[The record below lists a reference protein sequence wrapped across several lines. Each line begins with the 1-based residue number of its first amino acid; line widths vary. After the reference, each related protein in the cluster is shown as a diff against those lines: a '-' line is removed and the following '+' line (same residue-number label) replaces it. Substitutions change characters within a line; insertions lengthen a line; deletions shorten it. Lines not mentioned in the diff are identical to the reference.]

1 MKIKFKKYSYQLDAV
16 EAVVDCFEGQPFSNG
31 VQYRVDPGIA
41 AKGQVLTLQQDGAY
55 DQGLRN
61 APIML
66 HDHEILEN
74 IQKVQRRQNL
84 KVSDKLISTPQARV
98 NLDVEMETGTG
109 KTYVYIRTIF
119 ELNKRYG
126 WNKFII
132 MVPSIA
138 IREGIY
144 KSFQITK
151 EHFLEEYQKQARF
164 FIYNSSQLNE
174 VESFSTDAGINVMII
189 NIQAFN
195 SRGKD
200 NRRIYEVLDS
210 FQSRRPIDVIKANNP
225 ILILD
230 EPQKMEGKRTME
242 ALEEF
247 EAPIILRYSA
257 THKTLN
263 NLVHRLDAVD
273 AYNQK
278 LVKRISVRGIT
289 LNTHE
294 GTHGYLYLEGIDLSS
309 KKPPVARLLMEVKS
323 SGGKI
328 SRLIRKVE
336 KGDNLYPLSG
346 EMEQYKEGYLV
357 TDIEVTPDYQRLA
370 FENGVELKVG
380 EAIGDVSEEDMR
392 RIQIRET
399 IRAHFEKE
407 QLLFKKGIK
416 ALSLFFIDEVAK
428 YRDYD
433 VDDTKGLYA
442 RMFEEEYKSIR
453 DQYLS
458 ELPLTEEEEA
468 YHRYLEN
475 AKVESVHKGYFSVD
489 KQNRLVDPKGKGE
502 SNDANDYD
510 LILKDKERL
519 LSFEEPTRF
528 IFSHSALREGWDNP
542 NVFTLCTLKHSDN
555 TISRRQEIG
564 RGLRIAVNQKGERQ
578 DDPATVHD
586 INILDV
592 IANESYEDFATNLQ
606 KELLEELKDR
616 PRKASVSFFK
626 GKVIQDSEG
635 QETLITEDLAE
646 DIMGYLREHQYIHL
660 ADRTISEH
668 YQEARKSGTLA
679 PMEGVL
685 AGKEEVVAQ
694 LIDMILDP
702 NMTNKLLE
710 DATKSRQNRVKQHNL
725 QRKEFQELW
734 KRINRKAIYQVSIDT
749 ESLIS
754 NSVVAIDK
762 ELRVRKLE
770 YVIQRGIQNA
780 EISDTDIA
788 NRQLIQSGKIRRE
801 SYQHEFSA
809 SVKYDLL
816 GKIAENTLLTRR
828 TIADILVR
836 IAPAVFDQFEQ
847 NPEDFITQASK
858 IINNQKARIIIN
870 QVTYNPIDES
880 YETTL
885 FTDAQVKIDPY
896 SANGPLEKHVLEYAV
911 TDSKIERDF
920 IQQLESNDEV
930 VVYAKLPNGFKIPTP
945 VGDYNPD
952 WAITFKEGDVK
963 HIYFVAETKGTSST
977 MEFRDV
983 EKAKI
988 ECARRFFNSINPDD
1002 RSIAYSVVSNYQELL
1017 DIVRLPKSA

>member
-1 MKIKFKKYSYQLDAV
+1 MKIKFKQYPYQLAAV
-16 EAVVDCFEGQPFSNG
+16 NAVVDCFEGQPFSTG
-31 VQYRVDPGIA
+31 VQYRVDPGTT
-41 AKGQVLTLQQDGAY
+41 AKGQTQTIQQEGAY
-55 DQGLRN
+55 DAGFRN

-144 KSFQITK
+144 KSFQMTK

-195 SRGKD
+195 SRGRD

-370 FENGVELKVG
+370 FENGVELKIG

-433 VDDTKGLYA
+433 VEDTKGLYA

-616 PRKASVSFFK
+616 PKKASVSFFK

-668 YQEARKSGTLA
+668 YQAARKSGALA

-685 AGKEEVVAQ
+685 AGKEEPVAQ

-702 NMTNKLLE
+702 NMTHKLLE

-725 QRKEFQELW
+725 QRKEFLELW
-734 KRINRKAIYQVSIDT
+734 KRINRKAIYQVNIDT

-754 NSVVAIDK
+754 NSITAIDK

-770 YVIQRGIQNA
+770 YVIQRGMQNA

-788 NRQLIQSGKIRRE
+788 NRQLIQSGKTRRE
-801 SYQHEFSA
+801 SYQHEFSS

-816 GKIAENTLLTRR
+816 GKIAENTYLTRK
-828 TIADILVR
+828 TIAEILTR
-836 IAPAVFDQFEQ
+836 IAATVFAQFEQ
-847 NPEDFITQASK
+847 NPEDFITQASR

-870 QVTYNPIDES
+870 QVTYNPIEES

-952 WAITFKEGDVK
+952 WAITFKEGNVK
-963 HIYFVAETKGTSST
+963 HIYFVAETKGSIST

-983 EKAKI
+983 EKAKM
-988 ECARRFFNSINPDD
+988 ECARRFFNSINPGDD
-1002 RSIAYSVVSNYQELL
+1002 SIKYDVVSNYEQLL
-1017 DIVRLPKSA
+1017 AIVRSS